1 MSENISNYFSA
12 NDTYMSST
20 DYLAIK
26 KDLDESIEF
35 NRCKKFA
42 GWLNK
47 KPLIIL
53 MSIIKSQL
61 FGLTAY

>member
-1 MSENISNYFSA
+1 
-12 NDTYMSST
+12 MSST